1 MAFAIQLD
9 LLETIDEYA
18 LIQKELEAMKES
30 NANVRRGVFAR
41 VTALA
46 EIVVKQQE
54 QIDAL
59 TKLLSDVK

>member
-9 LLETIDEYA
+9 LLETVDQHT
-18 LIQKELEAMKES
+18 LIQKELEAMRES

-41 VTALA
+41 VTTLA

-59 TKLLSDVK
+59 TKLLASD